1 MKFVLVVL
9 AALGLTVAWQAS
21 VVADGQPQQE
31 LAPVHHQGPVGP
43 SVIRQRS

>member
-21 VVADGQPQQE
+21 VIADNNKQHTLTPVQHNGSQATKTSSQP
-31 LAPVHHQGPVGP
+31 
-43 SVIRQRS
+43 S

>member
-21 VVADGQPQQE
+21 VVADNHQQQR
-31 LAPVHHQGPVGP
+31 LIPAQHQAPGPAAIGKRH
-43 SVIRQRS
+43 S